1 MAYQPPNIYSVHGIS
16 SAGAHTHHPI
26 HERTNERGYS
36 ATGDYKSMAAVASSE
51 EPTHAVKLVPPLW
64 VEFPLLRTPPR
75 LPSVT
80 PTRLSAQNS
89 KTRSAHRDMNLLIFA

>member
-1 MAYQPPNIYSVHGIS
+1 
-16 SAGAHTHHPI
+16 
-26 HERTNERGYS
+26 
-36 ATGDYKSMAAVASSE
+36 MAAVASSE
-51 EPTHAVKLVPPLW
+51 EPTHAVKLVAPLW
-64 VEFPLLRTPPR
+64 VEFPLLRTPLPPPR

>member
-16 SAGAHTHHPI
+16 SAGTHTHHPI
-26 HERTNERGYS
+26 HERTYVDTARPE
-36 ATGDYKSMAAVASSE
+36 ATRAW
-51 EPTHAVKLVPPLW
+51 LW

-80 PTRLSAQNS
+80 PTRLAAQS
-89 KTRSAHRDMNLLIFA
+89 SRTRSARTET